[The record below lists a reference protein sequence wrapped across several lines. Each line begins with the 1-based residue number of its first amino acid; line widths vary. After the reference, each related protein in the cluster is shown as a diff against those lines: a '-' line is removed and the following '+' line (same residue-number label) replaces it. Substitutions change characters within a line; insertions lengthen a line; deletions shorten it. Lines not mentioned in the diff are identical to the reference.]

1 MSPDCQGAC
10 PAATGAA
17 PTVPSQFRASGP
29 AATLATPLCSSLM
42 TELGLWPVPSWLPRP
57 GLRRRQVRE
66 EEGVPHCALESCV
79 HPEGQREPLS
89 PRGSKEGDTQS
100 RVQGDCPSRWSP
112 VSLALG
118 RGRQLREGRCLCPS
132 PPGLDLELW
141 VTVSGA
147 GVGWGG
153 AHLPPPAVPGSQFL
167 PSNPAGAGPHPEK
180 SA

>member
-1 MSPDCQGAC
+1 M
-10 PAATGAA
+10 
-17 PTVPSQFRASGP
+17 
-29 AATLATPLCSSLM
+29 
-42 TELGLWPVPSWLPRP
+42 
-57 GLRRRQVRE
+57 
-66 EEGVPHCALESCV
+66 PHCALESCV

-153 AHLPPPAVPGSQFL
+153 PTCRRRLCLVPSSFPQTQQGRGHTLKSQRRGDLSKPRTWMLRLLGRLRPGPPSSSCPTGM
-167 PSNPAGAGPHPEK
+167 
-180 SA
+180 